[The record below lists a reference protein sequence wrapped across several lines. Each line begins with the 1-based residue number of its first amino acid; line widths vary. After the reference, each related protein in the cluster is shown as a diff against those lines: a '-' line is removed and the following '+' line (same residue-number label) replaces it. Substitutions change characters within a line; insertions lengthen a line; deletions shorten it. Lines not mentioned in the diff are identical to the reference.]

1 MPLRLPSHALPTR
14 RPRMTPRLYQLLAQ
28 RLAEELALMPSY
40 AKSPQTLRDEEIV
53 KQVARSGL
61 IPWFG
66 DQPALAVAPL
76 DDSATEDATDSGPYD

>member
-1 MPLRLPSHALPTR
+1 
-14 RPRMTPRLYQLLAQ
+14 
-28 RLAEELALMPSY
+28 MPSY

-76 DDSATEDATDSGPYD
+76 DDSATEDATDSGPDD